1 MCNKYL
7 KFKIYVVVY
16 KRKSIPVWDQPCL
29 SFLIGCFSYENWDD
43 VRQSGKEKQM
53 IDWMNSAIMEAF
65 QQVVECIVYGLFPIR
80 RPDYR
85 EFRERVEALR
95 QLISPHVSLSR
106 KKRTL
111 KSIQAL
117 LPRLLRERYLQRTI
131 RVERR
136 QNLFGPES

>member
-1 MCNKYL
+1 
-7 KFKIYVVVY
+7 
-16 KRKSIPVWDQPCL
+16 
-29 SFLIGCFSYENWDD
+29 
-43 VRQSGKEKQM
+43 
-53 IDWMNSAIMEAF
+53 MEAF

-95 QLISPHVSLSR
+95 QLISQHVSLSR

-136 QNLFGPES
+136 RNVLGAES

>member
-1 MCNKYL
+1 MSLFIRGSPFLYGSTMSL
-7 KFKIYVVVY
+7 VFDRVFFLRELGRRTT
-16 KRKSIPVWDQPCL
+16 KR
-29 SFLIGCFSYENWDD
+29 E
-43 VRQSGKEKQM
+43 REQM

-85 EFRERVEALR
+85 EFRERGEALR

-136 QNLFGPES
+136 RNVFGPES